1 MNNITLVESGK
12 GRFEIHFDSYNDM
25 KTILSKYRY
34 KYNHDTKTNS
44 YSCNDYVNIKNDLMR
59 VAMIKEIEY
68 LEEMKL
74 RQSIDNKKV
83 ILQFQYDSNV
93 IQILKE
99 IPKEAREYNTET
111 KDWIIDAI
119 FEDVKLKIQKL
130 KEP

>member
-1 MNNITLVESGK
+1 
-12 GRFEIHFDSYNDM
+12 
-25 KTILSKYRY
+25 
-34 KYNHDTKTNS
+34 
-44 YSCNDYVNIKNDLMR
+44 
-59 VAMIKEIEY
+59 MIKEIEY

-111 KDWIIDAI
+111 KEWIIDAI
-119 FEDVKLKIQKL
+119 FEEDVKLKIQKL
-130 KEP
+130 NKFKFVNL